1 MEGGVAGAHFIC
13 RLTDRPAS
21 CRCHPNPPLHPPSS
35 ISRLQHCKSYS
46 YSVHTGMLNPE
57 VNPTYAEYFDR
68 GVLSSVYL
76 LPAAII
82 RQGGDW
88 IGGAGQTL
96 WLQKHVRHF
105 CCLSRHLCCIT
116 RHLCC
121 IKYKKLVL
129 CCKTLVLCYKTL
141 VLYYKT
147 LVSGNFDLLVVL

>member
-1 MEGGVAGAHFIC
+1 MAGAHFIC

-88 IGGAGQTL
+88 DGGADQTL
-96 WLQKHVRHF
+96 WLQKHVRHL
-105 CCLSRHLCCIT
+105 CCVTRHLCCIT
-116 RHLCC
+116 RHLCRGILIC
-121 IKYKKLVL
+121 WSCCRSQGGETMWPRLVL
-129 CCKTLVLCYKTL
+129 FEQTKYTHHL
-141 VLYYKT
+141 
-147 LVSGNFDLLVVL
+147 NM

>member
-1 MEGGVAGAHFIC
+1 MAGAHFIC

-21 CRCHPNPPLHPPSS
+21 CRCHPNPPLHPPSQLYLE
-35 ISRLQHCKSYS
+35 RLQHCKSYS

-82 RQGGDW
+82 RQGGDGS
-88 IGGAGQTL
+88 GGAGQTL
-96 WLQKHVRHF
+96 WLQKDVRHL
-105 CCLSRHLCCIT
+105 CCVTRHLCCITIHLCCIT

-121 IKYKKLVL
+121 ITGCFFTGTPLQ
-129 CCKTLVLCYKTL
+129 
-141 VLYYKT
+141 
-147 LVSGNFDLLVVL
+147 S